1 MIVLLPVT
9 RENFIRFQEDLLS
22 IEQSSF
28 PSPWDARSFS
38 SEIDREISHFW
49 MAAADDVLAG
59 YICFWLVAGEVHL
72 LNIAVHTACRRQGIG
87 GFLLSKMVAVGRSEG
102 AEVAWLEVRPS
113 NLPAISLYRK
123 TGFREVGRRPGYY
136 DDTRED
142 AIIMSLRLNPTRVV
156 QG

>member
-1 MIVLLPVT
+1 
-9 RENFIRFQEDLLS
+9 
-22 IEQSSF
+22 
-28 PSPWDARSFS
+28 
-38 SEIDREISHFW
+38 
-49 MAAADDVLAG
+49 
-59 YICFWLVAGEVHL
+59 
-72 LNIAVHTACRRQGIG
+72 
-87 GFLLSKMVAVGRSEG
+87 
-102 AEVAWLEVRPS
+102 LEVRPS